1 MMKKL
6 ALVAFNG
13 DFMCFVHVLLNALE
27 MKERGHD
34 VRIVIEGAA
43 TKLIPE
49 LALEGNPLRSHY
61 QKAKTGNLIDAVC
74 RACSSKMNVL
84 AAVEA
89 EGLPLADEMSRHPSL
104 ARYIEAGYEIIT
116 F

>member
-1 MMKKL
+1 MKKI

-13 DFMCFVHVLLNALE
+13 DLTCFVHVLLNALDME
-27 MKERGHD
+27 ARGYD

-49 LALEGNPLRSHY
+49 LSKAGNPLAVPYGKVRE
-61 QKAKTGNLIDAVC
+61 KGLIYAVC
-74 RACSSKMNVL
+74 RACSTKMNVL
-84 AAVEA
+84 GEVEA
-89 EGLPLADEMSRHPSL
+89 EGLPVAGEMSGHPSL
-104 ARYIEAGYEIIT
+104 ARYIDEGYGIIT

>member
-1 MMKKL
+1 MKKI

-13 DFMCFVHVLLNALE
+13 ELTCFVHVLLNALDME
-27 MKERGHD
+27 SRGYE

-49 LALEGNPLRSHY
+49 LSKPGNPLAVPYGKVRE
-61 QKAKTGNLIDAVC
+61 KKLIHAVC
-74 RACSSKMNVL
+74 KACSSKMNVL
-84 AAVEA
+84 DAVIA
-89 EGLPLADEMSRHPSL
+89 EGLPVADEMLGHPSL
-104 ARYIEAGYEIIT
+104 GRYRDNGYEIIT